1 MGIDKEGQVFFLLVQ
16 ACVEACSNALQCQ
29 GLQCTLTAPLGLGQL
44 FMSQNQNI
52 HTKLT
57 TEIGAFILDIVML
70 WILNIL
76 SH

>member
-1 MGIDKEGQVFFLLVQ
+1 MQ
-16 ACVEACSNALQCQ
+16 
-29 GLQCTLTAPLGLGQL
+29 QCTSVPGTAVHTDCTSEPLTVIYESKPKH
-44 FMSQNQNI
+44 I